1 VGAVPFLIGTVLG
14 IRYLILLTTINA
26 TGHIQSL
33 ILSSVLLLMG
43 FITFIIGFMADI
55 LAKNRMIL
63 EDIQYHVRKIDYEGK
78 ENIGLSIQE
87 AYGRDEYK
95 KH

>member
-1 VGAVPFLIGTVLG
+1 MG

-33 ILSSVLLLMG
+33 ILASVLLLMG
-43 FITFIIGFMADI
+43 FFTFIIGFMADI

-63 EDIQYHVRKIDYEGK
+63 EDIQYHVRKIDYEEK
-78 ENIGLSIQE
+78 NNMELHIQE
-87 AYGRDEYK
+87 VHGTDGHEK
-95 KH
+95 D

>member
-1 VGAVPFLIGTVLG
+1 MGAVPFLIGTVLG

-43 FITFIIGFMADI
+43 FITFIIGLMADI

-78 ENIGLSIQE
+78 ENMELDIQE
-87 AYGRDEYK
+87 VHGKDEHK
-95 KH
+95 KD

>member
-1 VGAVPFLIGTVLG
+1 M
-14 IRYLILLTTINA
+14 
-26 TGHIQSL
+26 QSL
-33 ILSSVLLLMG
+33 ILASTLLLMG

-78 ENIGLSIQE
+78 ENMELDIQE
-87 AYGRDEYK
+87 VHGKDEHK
-95 KH
+95 KD

>member
-1 VGAVPFLIGTVLG
+1 MGAVPFLIGTVLG

-33 ILSSVLLLMG
+33 ILASVLLLMG

>member
-1 VGAVPFLIGTVLG
+1 M
-14 IRYLILLTTINA
+14 ILLTTINA

-43 FITFIIGFMADI
+43 FITFIIGLMADI

-78 ENIGLSIQE
+78 ENMELDIQE
-87 AYGRDEYK
+87 VHGKDEHK
-95 KH
+95 KD

>member
-1 VGAVPFLIGTVLG
+1 MG

-43 FITFIIGFMADI
+43 FITFIIGLMADI

-78 ENIGLSIQE
+78 ENMELDIQE
-87 AYGRDEYK
+87 VHGKDEHK
-95 KH
+95 KD

>member
-1 VGAVPFLIGTVLG
+1 MG

-43 FITFIIGFMADI
+43 FITFIIGLMADI

-78 ENIGLSIQE
+78 ENIGIGYSRRYM
-87 AYGRDEYK
+87 AKMNTK

>member
-1 VGAVPFLIGTVLG
+1 
-14 IRYLILLTTINA
+14 
-26 TGHIQSL
+26 
-33 ILSSVLLLMG
+33 MG

>member
-1 VGAVPFLIGTVLG
+1 MGAVPFLIGTVLG

-43 FITFIIGFMADI
+43 FITFIIGLMADI

>member
-1 VGAVPFLIGTVLG
+1 MKSTSKFLAVMLAITGLFCCAVAVGIGAG
-14 IRYLILLTTINA
+14 F
-26 TGHIQSL
+26 
-33 ILSSVLLLMG
+33 ILSSTLLLMG